1 MAMMRHSAVI
11 MMVCAGCWAAALAP
25 VRAAPQVS
33 PPIGISAGDDA
44 VLPLDTR
51 RLLFDEV
58 WHTVQR
64 RYVYAD
70 FRGVDWTQLY
80 VEYAPRIEQES
91 DRVRFYALLT
101 ELVARLND
109 GHSRFVP
116 PVDAVLADD
125 VAGGSASGLAIG
137 ALLVQHADG
146 VFVRLVYPQSPA
158 ERAGLRPRDRIVAV
172 DGHGDRRAL
181 GRRLDG
187 EPGDSVRLT
196 VARPGTSRLRDVV
209 VTYDAFIPTAGP
221 TARWYAGD
229 VVWLTLPTLW
239 VTDLGEQLR
248 LAFGELFRQR
258 APRAIVLDLRGN
270 RGGWS
275 AGLVEL
281 LGSFVR
287 GQVGSFYG
295 RDSQRLLMIT
305 GDDGPDLRGLPLVVL
320 VDSATASYAEVLA
333 AVLQREAGATVIG
346 VPSSGNTETIYAY
359 TLFDGSRLWLA
370 QERFELRDGRDLEG
384 VGVMPDVAV
393 ASAADDWIRFD
404 DRTDPYTVAVSQ
416 VLGLAP

>member
-1 MAMMRHSAVI
+1 MTMMRRSAIIAVL
-11 MMVCAGCWAAALAP
+11 CAGCWAAALAP
-25 VRAAPQVS
+25 AQAAPQVS
-33 PPIGISAGDDA
+33 PPMGISAGDET

-70 FRGVDWTQLY
+70 FRGIDWTQLY
-80 VEYAPRIEQES
+80 VEYAPRIEQEA

-101 ELVARLND
+101 ELVARLGD

-116 PVDAVLADD
+116 PADAPLAADD
-125 VAGGSASGLAIG
+125 AASGAASGLAIG
-137 ALLVQHADG
+137 ALLVQHIDG
-146 VFVRLVYPQSPA
+146 TFVRVVYPQSPA

-181 GRRLDG
+181 SRPLAGDV
-187 EPGDSVRLT
+187 GDSVRLT
-196 VARPGTSRLRDVV
+196 IARPGSTRLRDIV
-209 VTYDAFIPTAGP
+209 VTFDGFEPRSGP
-221 TARWYAGD
+221 TVQWYAGD

-239 VTDLGEQLR
+239 VTDLGAQLR
-248 LAFGELFRQR
+248 ALLGELFHERT
-258 APRAIVLDLRGN
+258 PRAVVLDLRGN

-275 AGLVEL
+275 AGLVDL

-287 GQVGSFYG
+287 GQVGTFHG
-295 RDSQRLLMIT
+295 RDGQRLLMIT
-305 GDDGPDLRGLPLVVL
+305 GDGGPDLRGLPLVVL

-333 AVLQREAGATVIG
+333 AVLQDEASATVVG

-384 VGVMPDVAV
+384 VGVVPDVTV
-393 ASAADDWIRFD
+393 AADDWIRFD

-416 VLGLAP
+416 VLALAP

>member
-1 MAMMRHSAVI
+1 MAMMRRSAVI
-11 MMVCAGCWAAALAP
+11 MMMCAGCWAAALAP

-125 VAGGSASGLAIG
+125 VAGGNASGLAIG
-137 ALLVQHADG
+137 ALLVQHTDG

-181 GRRLDG
+181 GRSLEG
-187 EPGDSVRLT
+187 KVGDSVRLT
-196 VARPGTSRLRDVV
+196 VARPGDSRLRDVV
-209 VTYDAFIPTAGP
+209 VTYDAFVPTAGP

-384 VGVMPDVAV
+384 VGVVPDVAV